1 MKAWLVGTLMACVAS
16 TATAQVGYPPDKSP
30 YRDRDTNRDWTFF
43 AGTFH
48 AEPDPVGVAPT
59 DGPIAGL
66 RWQMYLT
73 GPLYFA
79 VRVAGGPVDRM
90 EIDPTKT
97 IAQRFVRD
105 EKVPMMLA
113 DAALEMSL
121 TGHKTWHGLMPVL
134 NGGIGFAADLRGR
147 TDIGDYRFGIPFTMT
162 FGSGLLWSPNDQWAV
177 RFDWTNY
184 LYRISYPGSYYL
196 KTTEDPAV
204 RDAGQSQ
211 SFWRRNRGLT
221 VGVSYLYPRR

>member
-1 MKAWLVGTLMACVAS
+1 MRRLNGDRAGWQS
-16 TATAQVGYPPDKSP
+16 PDKSP